1 MTNHELVFVALG
13 TPRPQGSK
21 RYLGVSPNGQPRFVE
36 ASDVKP
42 WRQAIAKAVFAEW
55 VRSGDSRQ
63 FTDPV
68 VVEAT
73 FYLPKPKTVK
83 RIWPSVAPDT
93 DKLCR
98 ALGDALSVDSKA
110 IQDDSLIVRWE
121 ATKLYAPKPED
132 AGVHVRVRL
141 AAEEDQ
147 KTALLLNVT
156 V

>member
-1 MTNHELVFVALG
+1 
-13 TPRPQGSK
+13 
-21 RYLGVSPNGQPRFVE
+21 
-36 ASDVKP
+36 VKP

-55 VRSGDSRQ
+55 VRSGDSRP

-68 VVEAT
+68 VVQAT

-98 ALGDALSVDSKA
+98 ALGDALSIDAKA

-121 ATKLYAPKPED
+121 ATKLYAPRPED

-141 AAEEDQ
+141 AAEED
-147 KTALLLNVT
+147 KNNALLLSVT